1 MAEAS
6 SKPGAKPLAGLR
18 VLDLSR
24 VLSGPICGMTLGD
37 LGAEVIKIEDLAG
50 GDTTRH
56 NHPFVGGESHY
67 YISINRNK
75 YSVSVDLK
83 TSEGRE
89 IVQKLAAQC
98 DVLIENF
105 RPGVVARLGLGYEEL
120 SKINPGIIHCS
131 LSGFGQTGPWRD
143 RIAYDLVIQALSGAV
158 AVTGAPDRPPVKM
171 GLPLADQMSGLF
183 ASIAI
188 LAALERRETTGRG
201 GRVDVGMLDVGL
213 AMLSYMANIYFATGE
228 SPAKLGS
235 AHPTIYPYNA
245 FKTADG
251 YMVVAPFTNE
261 FWRKFCIVIGRP
273 ELPEDSR
280 FRNFRERLRHR
291 SELGPILDTI
301 MAQRPTS
308 EWQALLEK
316 GDVPNGPV
324 NSVAEALEM
333 DQTKA
338 RGMVVEIDHP
348 TAGRLRTLGT
358 PFRFACGDGS
368 SFQPTFRPAPL
379 CGQDTVAVLR
389 DVLGY
394 SEERIAALERQA
406 VIRTSE
412 AGVPPTGLWKQA
424 LPASDMPAGD
434 TARLPLEGVRVLDV
448 TRMFAGPYCGMILA
462 DLGADVI
469 KIEEPPVGD
478 PTRRNIPVQDGES
491 TYYMAVN
498 RGKRS
503 IVLDLKQQADQA
515 AFLDLARG
523 ADVVVE
529 NFRPGVMKRLGL
541 DYEALKVVNSRII
554 LCSISGF
561 GQDGPLKDKISF
573 DLVNQAMAGT
583 MAVTGEENQPPVRIG
598 LPAGDLAGGIFGANA
613 VLAALRQRRKTG
625 LGASIDLSLHDTMV
639 SLLGYLAQL
648 YFVSGE
654 SPGPV
659 GSGHHTIA
667 PYRAFAAS
675 DGDFVISAFN
685 QEFWT
690 KLIKAVGKPEWG
702 EDPRFKTLSDRKQHK
717 DELNLLLEQLFAT
730 RTRAEWLDLLEGGD
744 VPAASIASVGEALE
758 SEQAIAREMV
768 FDYQH
773 KIAGRVRTVGTPFR
787 VDDQMWRSPRPAP
800 ALGEHD
806 EELLGRREMPRSGTD
821 S

>member
-1 MAEAS
+1 MALSATMRGS
-6 SKPGAKPLAGLR
+6 KPLAGLR

-24 VLSGPICGMTLGD
+24 VLSGPICAMTLGD
-37 LGAEVIKIEDLAG
+37 MGAEVIKIEDLAG

-75 YSVSVDLK
+75 YSVSVDMK
-83 TSEGRE
+83 KPEGRE
-89 IVQKLAAQC
+89 IVKDLAARC

-105 RPGVVARLGLGYEEL
+105 RPGVADRLGLGHAEL
-120 SKINPGIIHCS
+120 SKANPGIIHCS

-143 RIAYDLVIQALSGAV
+143 RIAYDLVIQALSGAM
-158 AVTGAPDRPPVKM
+158 AVTGAPNRPPAKM

-188 LAALERRETTGRG
+188 MAALERRDTTGLG
-201 GRVDVGMLDVGL
+201 GRVDMGMLDVGL

-261 FWRKFCIVIGRP
+261 FWRKFCVAIGRP
-273 ELPEDSR
+273 ELPDDPR
-280 FRNFRERLRHR
+280 FKNFRERLKNRAV
-291 SELGPILDTI
+291 LGPILDAI
-301 MAQRPTS
+301 MAERPTG

-324 NSVAEALEM
+324 NSVGEALEM

-358 PFRFACGDGS
+358 PFRFAYSDNS
-368 SFQPTFRPAPL
+368 AFQPTFRPAPL
-379 CGQDTVAVLR
+379 CGQDTVAVLEG
-389 DVLGY
+389 VLGY
-394 SEERIAALERQA
+394 SADKVAELEKGG
-406 VIRTSE
+406 VIRIST
-412 AGVPPTGLWKQA
+412 AGLPPESLWKQPRPDRPVA
-424 LPASDMPAGD
+424 ASQ
-434 TARLPLEGVRVLDV
+434 TARLPLDGIRVLDV

-469 KIEEPPVGD
+469 KVEEPPIGD
-478 PTRRNIPVQDGES
+478 PTRRNIPAQNGES

-503 IVLDLKQQADQA
+503 VVLDLKQQADQA
-515 AFLDLARG
+515 AFLELVKHT
-523 ADVVVE
+523 DVVVE

-541 DYEALKVVNSRII
+541 DYTALKAANPGIV

-561 GQDGPLKDKISF
+561 GQDGPIKDKISF

-613 VLAALRQRRKTG
+613 VLAALRNRRVTG
-625 LGASIDLSLHDTMV
+625 LGAWIDLSLHDTMV

-648 YFVSGE
+648 YFITGE

-667 PYRAFAAS
+667 PYRAFSAS
-675 DGDFVISAFN
+675 DGDFVVSAFN
-685 QEFWT
+685 QEFWV
-690 KLIKAVGKPEWG
+690 KFIKAVDKPEWG
-702 EDPRFKTLSDRKQHK
+702 EDVRFRTLSDRKQHK
-717 DELNLLLEQLFAT
+717 EELNLLLERLFVT
-730 RTRAEWLDLLEGGD
+730 RTRAEWLDLLDKGD
-744 VPAASIASVGEALE
+744 VPNAAIASVGEALE
-758 SEQAIAREMV
+758 CEQAIARDMV

-773 KIAGRVRTVGTPFR
+773 SVAGKVRTVGTPFR
-787 VDDQMWRSPRPAP
+787 VDDVMWRSPLPAP

-806 EELLGRREMPRSGTD
+806 EEILGRVKAQQQAAK
-821 S
+821 